1 MLINIHLKRNNL
13 KFKINTIN
21 KLLLI
26 ILCFLQTN
34 KWLKIALIENYKRK
48 NKQKCLKINQP
59 RFMVELKKNLII
71 KQEKENEIIKY
82 RKNNSEINNNY
93 WMRGIIKIGLIK
105 KLIIELNK
113 LHQLSLFLLLLI
125 EVLKLT

>member
-1 MLINIHLKRNNL
+1 
-13 KFKINTIN
+13 
-21 KLLLI
+21 
-26 ILCFLQTN
+26 
-34 KWLKIALIENYKRK
+34 
-48 NKQKCLKINQP
+48 
-59 RFMVELKKNLII
+59 MVELKKNLII